1 MKHLYIA
8 HIDYFDEIEQDTITQ
23 YTIIAAGSYTEAA
36 RICADDFGEKN
47 IDSLKLIVVD
57 EDGSRLITKELADA
71 FEHDL
76 TESIKV
82 YPSEW
87 RQEKLKGEKHNDIR
101 TD

>member
-8 HIDYFDEIEQDTITQ
+8 HIDYFDEVKKDVTTS
-23 YTIIAAGSYTEAA
+23 YTIIAAGSYAEAIH
-36 RICADDFGEKN
+36 ICVNDFGEKN
-47 IDSLKLIVVD
+47 IDSLKLIRVD

-76 TESIKV
+76 TEFIKV

-87 RQEKLKGEKHNDIR
+87 MQKKLKGE
-101 TD
+101 T

>member
-8 HIDYFDEIEQDTITQ
+8 HVDCFNETEGDVTTN
-23 YTIIAAGSYTEAA
+23 YTIIAAGSYAEAIH
-36 RICADDFGEKN
+36 ICTDDFGEKD
-47 IDSLKLIVVD
+47 IESLKLIRVD

-76 TESIKV
+76 TEFIKV

-87 RQEKLKGEKHNDIR
+87 RQKKLKGEV
-101 TD
+101 

>member
-8 HIDYFDEIEQDTITQ
+8 HIDYFDETEQDVTTR
-23 YTIIAAGSYTEAA
+23 YTIIAAGSYTEATH
-36 RICADDFGEKN
+36 ICIDDFGEKN
-47 IDSLKLIVVD
+47 IDSLKLIKVD

-71 FEHDL
+71 FEHDF

-87 RQEKLKGEKHNDIR
+87 RQKTLKGEIQ
-101 TD
+101 